1 MTENFRKLI
10 DQLNDE
16 ELSNYFFELAKYND
30 IQKINDF
37 ISSEYYWS
45 SLHILMC
52 SFDFHKTKKGLQ
64 YWQEMVHRIRI
75 NNQKNK

>member
-30 IQKINDF
+30 IHQINDF
-37 ISSEYYWS
+37 ISAEWYYN
-45 SLHILMC
+45 SLQILMC
-52 SFDFHKTKKGLQ
+52 SFDFSKTKKGLQ
-64 YWQEMVHRIRI
+64 YWQKIVYRIRN
-75 NNQKNK
+75 NNQK